1 MKQLVYIIFH
11 IVFKTLFSPE
21 YLHNLQ
27 HPTEQLSAFSPNTIL
42 YTVLPMEL
50 WEGFFFVFADWLEAH
65 DAQVNSFPIPF
76 PVVAMQLHNQ
86 MHDKPKVNRLYSENS
101 PMTGTEIFVQYTR
114 LICVCV
120 SFTSREHLCC
130 NNRCTPC
137 FQCRNSILKTTL

>member
-1 MKQLVYIIFH
+1 MG
-11 IVFKTLFSPE
+11 
-21 YLHNLQ
+21 
-27 HPTEQLSAFSPNTIL
+27 
-42 YTVLPMEL
+42 
-50 WEGFFFVFADWLEAH
+50 GFFFVFADWLEAH

-120 SFTSREHLCC
+120 CHLLAG
-130 NNRCTPC
+130 NIYVVTIVAHRVFSVET
-137 FQCRNSILKTTL
+137 QY